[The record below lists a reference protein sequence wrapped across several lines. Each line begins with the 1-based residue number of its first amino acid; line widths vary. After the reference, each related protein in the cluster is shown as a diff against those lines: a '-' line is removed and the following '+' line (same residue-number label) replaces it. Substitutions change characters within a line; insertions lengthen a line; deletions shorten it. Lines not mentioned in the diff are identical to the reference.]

1 MESAIVFTFQIA
13 ILIFSVVIHEV
24 SHGYAALFLGDR
36 TALYAGRLTLNPI
49 KHVDPFGSIILP
61 AISIFLG
68 GPLFG
73 WSKAVPYNQY
83 NIRTKECGPASVGV
97 AGSG

>member
-13 ILIFSVVIHEV
+13 ILVFSVVIHGV

-73 WSKAVPYNQY
+73 WAKPVPYNPY
-83 NIRTKECGPASVGV
+83 NLVPNPIPASGNKVF
-97 AGSG
+97 SIW